1 MKGISVETTEL
12 MFGNHLYF
20 DFLVLKIEI
29 TLDKTFFS
37 GIM

>member
-1 MKGISVETTEL
+1 MPVEITEL
-12 MFGNHLYF
+12 TFENHLNF

-37 GIM
+37 GII